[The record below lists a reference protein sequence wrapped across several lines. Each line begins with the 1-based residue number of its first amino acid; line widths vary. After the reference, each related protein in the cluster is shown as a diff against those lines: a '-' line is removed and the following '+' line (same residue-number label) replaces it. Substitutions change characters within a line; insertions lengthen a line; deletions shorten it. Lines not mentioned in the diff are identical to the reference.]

1 MSNFKI
7 LHKRKTK
14 TTGSIMVSAVLAIFV
29 WIGIAQSMAMIVN
42 SNFKSIKS
50 GKTALQAQQYADI
63 SINRLKCIMYD
74 DLDEE
79 GAHERRLIE
88 GVSGQWEDEITIGP
102 ESIVPGTDDA
112 KQRIAT
118 INIYKP
124 GDTLPR
130 YTVEVPFTSQSNI
143 LPYGTIVPY
152 VGELEKIP
160 HGWALCDG
168 SNGTPDL
175 RGQFLQG
182 MTSQDKVKKYI
193 AAGLPNI
200 TGEVGPIQYRIAQM
214 QSEQGA
220 MYIDLSGPFGSTLW
234 ENYIDSFYSNN
245 GGEGFYRVS
254 FDASKSNSIYG
265 SSNTVQPPSYT
276 VYYIMRIRAKH

>member
-1 MSNFKI
+1 MKKCNKKNGIALFATV
-7 LHKRKTK
+7 L
-14 TTGSIMVSAVLAIFV
+14 SIAVLLLISGGFFTVLA
-29 WIGIAQSMAMIVN
+29 
-42 SNFKSIKS
+42 SNTSLIKS
-50 GKTALQAQQYADI
+50 GGDSLQAQYFAQLEADTLKLLSYEEI
-63 SINRLKCIMYD
+63 DDVEQDVWENFEIDENWQHKIN
-74 DLDEE
+74 
-79 GAHERRLIE
+79 
-88 GVSGQWEDEITIGP
+88 VGP
-102 ESIVPGTDDA
+102 EQIIGDGENAIKIVTVDVKKSTD
-112 KQRIAT
+112 T
-118 INIYKP
+118 IK
-124 GDTLPR
+124 R
-130 YTVEVPFTSQSNI
+130 YSVEVPFSSQSNV

-254 FDASKSNSIYG
+254 FDASKSNAIYG

>member
-7 LHKRKTK
+7 LHKRK
-14 TTGSIMVSAVLAIFV
+14 TTGSIMVSAVLAVFV

-130 YTVEVPFTSQSNI
+130 YTVEVPFTSQSNV

-182 MTSQDKVKKYI
+182 MTNQDKVKKYI

-254 FDASKSNSIYG
+254 FDASKSNAIYG

>member
-7 LHKRKTK
+7 LHKRK
-14 TTGSIMVSAVLAIFV
+14 TTGSIMVSAVLAVFV

-130 YTVEVPFTSQSNI
+130 YTVEVPFTSQSNV

-182 MTSQDKVKKYI
+182 MTNQDKVKKYI

-200 TGEVGPIQYRIAQM
+200 IGEVGPIQYRIAQM

-254 FDASKSNSIYG
+254 FDASKYNAIYG

>member
-1 MSNFKI
+1 MHI
-7 LHKRKTK
+7 L
-14 TTGSIMVSAVLAIFV
+14 LLF
-29 WIGIAQSMAMIVN
+29 
-42 SNFKSIKS
+42 
-50 GKTALQAQQYADI
+50 
-63 SINRLKCIMYD
+63 
-74 DLDEE
+74 
-79 GAHERRLIE
+79 
-88 GVSGQWEDEITIGP
+88 
-102 ESIVPGTDDA
+102 
-112 KQRIAT
+112 
-118 INIYKP
+118 
-124 GDTLPR
+124 
-130 YTVEVPFTSQSNI
+130 SQSNV

-182 MTSQDKVKKYI
+182 MTNQDKVKKYI

-254 FDASKSNSIYG
+254 FDASKSNAIYG

>member
-1 MSNFKI
+1 M
-7 LHKRKTK
+7 
-14 TTGSIMVSAVLAIFV
+14 
-29 WIGIAQSMAMIVN
+29 
-42 SNFKSIKS
+42 
-50 GKTALQAQQYADI
+50 
-63 SINRLKCIMYD
+63 
-74 DLDEE
+74 
-79 GAHERRLIE
+79 
-88 GVSGQWEDEITIGP
+88 
-102 ESIVPGTDDA
+102 
-112 KQRIAT
+112 
-118 INIYKP
+118 
-124 GDTLPR
+124 
-130 YTVEVPFTSQSNI
+130 
-143 LPYGTIVPY
+143 
-152 VGELEKIP
+152 
-160 HGWALCDG
+160 
-168 SNGTPDL
+168 

-254 FDASKSNSIYG
+254 FDASKSNAIYG